1 MIGIA
6 GYVSRVAIV
15 DFARSVREAVPDRFA
30 FAIFFPRT
38 FDLVC
43 GGGRAPKKILGKFYF
58 RGVVELV
65 TRARKPHNAR
75 RVRGI
80 RRHTAGRKQPGR
92 ERGGHA
98 CGKSRT
104 RKFTAGGG
112 EGGRGS
118 PMKGKGGGVNL

>member
-15 DFARSVREAVPDRFA
+15 DFARSVRESVPDRFA

-65 TRARKPHNAR
+65 TRARKRHNAR

-92 ERGGHA
+92 ERGGRA

-104 RKFTAGGG
+104 RKFTAGQAQG
-112 EGGRGS
+112 E
-118 PMKGKGGGVNL
+118 